1 MKPDRRI
8 GNLTALATC
17 LFICT
22 VALLTADVWAQAT
35 LPQAP
40 TVGGTAATT
49 SDPVGYMVAAIRYL
63 LIIGFVL
70 IALFAMASFGSG
82 LVSELNQARQ
92 RGEWGR
98 FSIYVGGGLLVLLIV
113 LFAGWWGGTIITG
126 YLT

>member
-8 GNLTALATC
+8 ENACRLATC
-17 LFICT
+17 LFICAA
-22 VALLTADVWAQAT
+22 ALLTADVWAQTT
-35 LPQAP
+35 LPKAP

-63 LIIGFVL
+63 IVIAFVL
-70 IALFAMASFGSG
+70 IVLFAMGSFGGG